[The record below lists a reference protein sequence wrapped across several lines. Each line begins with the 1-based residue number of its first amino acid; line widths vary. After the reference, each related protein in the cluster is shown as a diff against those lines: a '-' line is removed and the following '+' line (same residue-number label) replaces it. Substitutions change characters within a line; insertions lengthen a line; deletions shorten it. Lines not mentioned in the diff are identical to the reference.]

1 MYGLP
6 ENCIINKPLYKKA
19 VFEKFNLKSAERD
32 RFDADISKI
41 AIVAYVSPSKIPAL
55 HEGQEVTDISK
66 IAIVA
71 YVSPSKIPALHEG
84 QEVKEFYVL
93 QIQLKHRDYDS
104 KNILMLNK
112 LIPQKMVFALE
123 FDDNIQLCIFHTRLQ
138 QSEWVHASDAIIPIK
153 GLSLDDVWN
162 NIVAEIGGLSNDAE
176 ETLEQQIIGREERE
190 KLLKQIEVLEKRCRL
205 EKQTRKKY
213 ELHQQL
219 LKLKEKLKY
228 E

>member
-55 HEGQEVTDISK
+55 HEGQEV
-66 IAIVA
+66 
-71 YVSPSKIPALHEG
+71 
-84 QEVKEFYVL
+84 KEFYVL

-112 LIPQKMVFALE
+112 LIPQKLVFALE
-123 FDDNIQLCIFHTRLQ
+123 YDDNIQFCIFHTRLQ
-138 QSEWVHASDAIIPIK
+138 QSEWMQTDDAVLTLQ

-162 NIVAEIGGLSNDAE
+162 NIVATIGNLDTTAE
-176 ETLEQQIIGREERE
+176 ESIEQQILDREQRE
-190 KLLKQIEVLEKRCRL
+190 KLLQQIESLEKRCRA

-213 ELHQQL
+213 ELHQKLQE
-219 LKLKEKLKY
+219 LKLKIKQV
-228 E
+228 

>member
-6 ENCIINKPLYKKA
+6 DNCIINKPLYKKA

-32 RFDADISKI
+32 RFDADISKM
-41 AIVAYVSPSKIPAL
+41 
-55 HEGQEVTDISK
+55 
-66 IAIVA
+66 AIVA

-123 FDDNIQLCIFHTRLQ
+123 FDDNIQLCVFHTRLQ
-138 QSEWVHASDAIIPIK
+138 QSEWLNALDATIPIK

-162 NIVAEIGGLSNDAE
+162 NIVAEIGGLINDTE
-176 ETLEQQIIGREERE
+176 ETLEQQIINREERE
-190 KLLKQIEVLEKRCRL
+190 KLIKQIDALEKRCRL
-205 EKQTRKKY
+205 EKQKHKKY

-219 LKLKEKLKY
+219 LKLKERIDG
-228 E
+228 

>member
-6 ENCIINKPLYKKA
+6 DNCIINKLLYKKA
-19 VFEKFNLKSAERD
+19 VFEKFNLKSTERN
-32 RFDADISKI
+32 RFDADISKM
-41 AIVAYVSPSKIPAL
+41 
-55 HEGQEVTDISK
+55 
-66 IAIVA
+66 AIVA

-93 QIQLKHRDYDS
+93 QVQLKHRDYDS

-112 LIPQKMVFALE
+112 LIPQKLVFALE
-123 FDDNIQLCIFHTRLQ
+123 YDDKTQFCIFHTRLQ
-138 QSEWVHASDAIIPIK
+138 QSEWVHASDATIPIR

-176 ETLEQQIIGREERE
+176 ETLEQQIIDREEQE
-190 KLLKQIEVLEKRCRL
+190 KLLKQIEALEKRCRL

-219 LKLKEKLKY
+219 LKLKEGLNGTK
-228 E
+228 

>member
-6 ENCIINKPLYKKA
+6 DNCIINKPLYKKA

-32 RFDADISKI
+32 RFDADISKM
-41 AIVAYVSPSKIPAL
+41 
-55 HEGQEVTDISK
+55 
-66 IAIVA
+66 AIVA

-112 LIPQKMVFALE
+112 LSPQKLVFALE
-123 FDDNIQLCIFHTRLQ
+123 YDDNIQFCIFHTRLQ
-138 QSEWVHASDAIIPIK
+138 QSEWVHSSDAIIPIK

-176 ETLEQQIIGREERE
+176 ETLEQQIIDREERE
-190 KLLKQIEVLEKRCRL
+190 KLLKQIESLEKRCRA

-219 LKLKEKLKY
+219 LKLREELK
-228 E
+228 